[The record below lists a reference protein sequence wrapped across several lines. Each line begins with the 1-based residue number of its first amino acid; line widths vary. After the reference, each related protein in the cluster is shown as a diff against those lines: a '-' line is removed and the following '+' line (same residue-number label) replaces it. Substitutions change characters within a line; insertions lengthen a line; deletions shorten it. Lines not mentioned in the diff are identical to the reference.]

1 MFQHTMGAM
10 HTRFSMVLPA
20 VDARDGMVLA
30 RHTQALLREQ
40 ELMMS
45 RFIAEGDLATLNRTA
60 ARGPAPV
67 PDRLWQLLDTCR
79 RHHRLTGGAFDI
91 AQGARLRGHGMDLLH
106 FDAAARTLHFTERDV
121 QLDLGGIGK
130 GMALDVVRQY
140 LIGQGVEQALLSFGE
155 SSVGVIGAHPAGD
168 CWPIG
173 VEHLYEEGRSLHR
186 FELRDAAMST
196 SGNRDG
202 QAHIVIP
209 ASGELVEG
217 CMTMS
222 VTCASAADAEALST
236 ALVVLPAAQRASV
249 LRNYPGAQAVE
260 IVYLKQDLKP
270 DAGWTAEKRWQHE

>member
-1 MFQHTMGAM
+1 MFHHTLGAM
-10 HTRFSMVLPA
+10 NTRFSMVLPA
-20 VDARDGMVLA
+20 VDARDGMELA

-45 RFIAEGDLATLNRTA
+45 RFIPEGDLATLNRTA

-67 PDRLWQLLDTCR
+67 SAGLWQVLETCG
-79 RHHRLTGGAFDI
+79 RHHRLTEGAFDI

-106 FDAAARTLHFTERDV
+106 FDAAARTLHFGQQDV

-130 GMALDVVRQY
+130 GMALDLVRQT
-140 LIGQGVEQALLSFGE
+140 LIDQGVEQALLSFGE

-173 VEHLYEEGRSLHR
+173 VEHLYEQGGSLHR

-202 QAHIVIP
+202 EAHIVVP

-217 CMTMS
+217 CRTMS
-222 VTCASAADAEALST
+222 IACASAADAEALST
-236 ALVVLPAAQRASV
+236 ALFVLPTAQRAGV
-249 LRNYPGAQAVE
+249 MRNYPGAQAVE
-260 IVYLKQDLKP
+260 IAYLKQE
-270 DAGWTAEKRWQHE
+270 AGWTAEKRWQHE

>member
-1 MFQHTMGAM
+1 MFHHTLGAM
-10 HTRFSMVLPA
+10 NTRFSMVLPA
-20 VDARDGMVLA
+20 VHERDGMALA
-30 RHTQALLREQ
+30 RTTQALLREQ

-45 RFIAEGDLATLNRTA
+45 RFIPEGDLATLNRAA

-67 PDRLWQLLDTCR
+67 PDRLWQVLETSR
-79 RHHRLTGGAFDI
+79 RHHRLTAGAFDI
-91 AQGARLRGHGMDLLH
+91 AQGARRRGHGMDLLH
-106 FDAAARTLHFTERDV
+106 FDAAARTLHFGQQDV

-130 GMALDVVRQY
+130 GMALDAVRQH
-140 LIGQGVEQALLSFGE
+140 LSDRGVEQALLSFGE
-155 SSVGVIGAHPAGD
+155 SSVSVIGAHPAGD

-173 VEHLYEEGRSLHR
+173 VEHLYEQGRSLHR
-186 FELRDAAMST
+186 FALRDAAMST

-217 CMTMS
+217 CKTMS

-236 ALVVLPAAQRASV
+236 ALFVLPAARRAGV

-260 IVYLKQDLKP
+260 IAYLKQDLKP
-270 DAGWTAEKRWQHE
+270 DARWTAEKRWQHE